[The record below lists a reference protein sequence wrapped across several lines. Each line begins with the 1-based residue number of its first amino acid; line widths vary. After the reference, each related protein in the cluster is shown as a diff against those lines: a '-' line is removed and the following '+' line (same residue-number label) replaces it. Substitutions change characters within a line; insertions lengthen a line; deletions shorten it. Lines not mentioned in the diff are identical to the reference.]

1 MTALYDSIGT
11 DYARYRRPDPRIAA
25 AILRALGESRSVV
38 NVGAGTGSYEP
49 RDREVIAVEP
59 SSEMIHPRGP
69 GTAPVIRA
77 SAVKLPFPEASFDAA
92 LTVLSLHHWSD
103 WRAGLVEMRRVARKV
118 VV

>member
-25 AILRALGESRSVV
+25 AILRALGESRSVL

-59 SSEMIHPRGP
+59 SMTMIRQRRPDA
-69 GTAPVIRA
+69 AP
-77 SAVKLPFPEASFDAA
+77 AVQADACELPFRDGAFDASLA
-92 LTVLSLHHWSD
+92 ILTLHHWSD
-103 WRAGLVEMRRVARKV
+103 PLRGLQELARS
-118 VV
+118 